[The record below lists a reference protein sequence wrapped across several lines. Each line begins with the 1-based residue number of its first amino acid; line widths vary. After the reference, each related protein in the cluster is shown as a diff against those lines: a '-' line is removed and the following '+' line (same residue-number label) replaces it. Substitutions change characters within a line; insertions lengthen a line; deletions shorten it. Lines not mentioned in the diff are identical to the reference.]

1 MSNCCRSPIPLTC
14 VTVFACLVNLSS
26 PGVATA
32 CARAS
37 AARFAGTRP
46 ARIETVR
53 VDGHG
58 RTTTLRVR
66 ATRPCR
72 VIRTRLRQPER
83 LVLDFSPARWGGTH
97 PVRQGKGTVRTVRI
111 AQHDGRR
118 VRLVVDT
125 EPHATRWNGRFR
137 GGEWVGHGRSQETT
151 REAKRMHHTRRP
163 QEASSDHSL
172 RALRRLVIGIDP
184 GHGGE
189 DPGAIAGSGLEEKK
203 VTLGIARQL
212 RRLLKRQGIRTVM
225 TRTDDRRLPKE
236 SRIAFVS
243 NGQANLIISI
253 HCDALDG
260 SPHCTGITTYYHGG
274 SRRSQELAEAL
285 QQRLTL
291 ATRLPSRGARP
302 DTTCYDS
309 GFYVLR
315 NATCPAVL
323 VETGYISCAP
333 TAAHLRDPGYRL
345 QVAQGIVEGL
355 KRYVRAA
362 PVRTARR

>member
-1 MSNCCRSPIPLTC
+1 MSNCCRRYSPLTHAA
-14 VTVFACLVNLSS
+14 VFVCLVSLFS
-26 PGVATA
+26 PGPAA
-32 CARAS
+32 ARSRAS
-37 AARFAGTRP
+37 HPP
-46 ARIETVR
+46 ARIDTVR

-58 RTTTLRVR
+58 RTTTVRVR
-66 ATRPCR
+66 STRPCR
-72 VIRTRLRQPER
+72 VVRTRLRQPER
-83 LVLDFSPARWGGTH
+83 LVLDFSPARWGGSR

-111 AQHDGRR
+111 AQHGGRR

-137 GGEWVGHGRSQETT
+137 GGEWVGRGRSQETT
-151 REAKRMHHTRRP
+151 WEARHSSHARRP
-163 QEASSDHSL
+163 EQQAADHPL

-189 DPGAIAGSGLEEKK
+189 DPGAIASSGLEEKK

-212 RRLLKRQGIRTVM
+212 RRLLKRLGIRTVM

-243 NGQANLIISI
+243 GGRANLIISI

-285 QQRLTL
+285 QQRLTV
-291 ATRLPSRGARP
+291 ATGLPSRGARP

-333 TAAHLRDPGYRL
+333 TAARLRDPGYRL